1 MTART
6 QTAIILAALLTA
18 TMASA
23 AFADKGP
30 DGPSRGDVLLDKFDS
45 IDTDKDGKVSEA
57 ELAAFR
63 AAEFAAAD
71 TNFDGMLS
79 AEELTQKQLARMA
92 ETAAMRSAKMIE
104 ERDDNGDGSLSA
116 DEMDQSV
123 QESRFSRID
132 QDDDGAISK
141 DEAEEALKR
150 FADNRKKHRK
160 GMNDAMEN

>member
-6 QTAIILAALLTA
+6 QTTVMMAALFAA

-30 DGPSRGDVLLDKFDS
+30 DSPGRGDVLLEKFDS

-71 TNFDGMLS
+71 TNSDGMLS

-92 ETAAMRSAKMIE
+92 ETAAMRSARMIE
-104 ERDDNGDGSLSA
+104 DRDDNGDGNLSA
-116 DEMDQSV
+116 EEMDQSV
-123 QESRFSRID
+123 QEGRFSRID

-141 DEAEEALKR
+141 DEAEDALKR

-160 GMNDAMEN
+160 GVNDAMEN